1 MAHIT
6 LGPGSE
12 FDLVRALLARWG
24 TIAEGTGDD
33 AAIVDVPAGEKLV
46 VSTDTSVEFVHFKR
60 EWLTA
65 QEIGYRAAA
74 AALSDLAA
82 MGATPLGMT
91 VAMTLPD
98 AWRPQALELAD
109 GMAELAR
116 ATGMRIIG
124 GDLTSGATLTI
135 TVTVLGSARSE
146 QLLRRD
152 GAVVG
157 QVVYVTGRFGGPGAA
172 VRALSRDETPAPG
185 HRERFAHPVPRI
197 REAIWLAAEGATAA
211 VDCSDGLVAD
221 AAHIAAA
228 SGRRL
233 VLDLNQL
240 PLVDGVTELEGA
252 SSGEEYELVI
262 TGPESLDTDRFAREF
277 GVPLTAVGRVE
288 IAPATGPDVI
298 VLYDGR
304 VITPPTGH
312 DHFRP

>member
-24 TIAEGTGDD
+24 TLAEGTGDD

-65 QEIGYRAAA
+65 QEIGYRAAG

-135 TVTVLGSARSE
+135 TITVLGSAPSA

-152 GAVVG
+152 GAVAG
-157 QVVYVTGRFGGPGAA
+157 QVVFVTGRFGGPGAA
-172 VRALSRDETPAPG
+172 VRALLRDETPSAG
-185 HRERFAHPVPRI
+185 HRDRFAHPVPRI
-197 REAIWLAAEGATAA
+197 REALWLVAQGATAA

-221 AAHIAAA
+221 AAHVSAA
-228 SGRRL
+228 SGCRL
-233 VLDLNQL
+233 VLDLNRL
-240 PLVDGVTELEGA
+240 PLVDDVTALEGA

-262 TGPESLDTDRFAREF
+262 TGPASLDTDRFAREF